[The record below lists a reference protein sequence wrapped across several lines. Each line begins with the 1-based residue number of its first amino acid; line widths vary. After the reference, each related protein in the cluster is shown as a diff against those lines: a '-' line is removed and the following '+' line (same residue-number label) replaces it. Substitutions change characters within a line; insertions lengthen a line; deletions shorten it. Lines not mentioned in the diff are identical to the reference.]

1 MQITTTATANATINT
16 IRLII
21 VVTVLLVIALGV
33 TMIVVM
39 TVEEVLQCGS
49 ITVPHATEILITI
62 ISI

>member
-1 MQITTTATANATINT
+1 MLITTTATATINT

-21 VVTVLLVIALGV
+21 VVTVLLVTDLGV
-33 TMIVVM
+33 TMIVVIIL
-39 TVEEVLQCGS
+39 EEVLQCGS